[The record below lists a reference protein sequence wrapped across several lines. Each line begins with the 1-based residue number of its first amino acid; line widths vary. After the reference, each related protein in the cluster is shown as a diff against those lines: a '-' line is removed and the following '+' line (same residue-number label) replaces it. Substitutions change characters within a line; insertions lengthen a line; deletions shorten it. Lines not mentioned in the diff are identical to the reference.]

1 MATLENTILKVR
13 ADNATNWSTNNP
25 TLENRELALD
35 LTNNEIKIG
44 VGNTWNATNNFIAN
58 NKAVKAAAQAASTAQ
73 STATSANTTAQTA
86 YNMAQQALNA
96 GGRRMDIE
104 IGGTIEEQGSELSIG
119 NDFIK
124 AYANYNIDCMK
135 GLDGVTFGID
145 NFDLNTSEAND
156 IIFNFYTKTDCYL
169 KSTRF
174 TVTIE
179 DVQTNNSIF
188 LVDANGIIQATE
200 DQGLFLIPA
209 GYYVRMLIHDTWML
223 KIEAVAITTLPQ

>member
-1 MATLENTILKVR
+1 MTTLENTILKVR

-35 LTNNEIKIG
+35 LTNNEMKIG

-86 YNMAQQALNA
+86 YNMAQQALDA

-104 IGGTIEEQGSELSIG
+104 IGGVLEEQGSTLEI
-119 NDFIK
+119 DEEFVK
-124 AYANYNIDCMK
+124 QYANYNIDCMK
-135 GLDGVTFGID
+135 GLDGVIFNIN
-145 NFDLNTSEAND
+145 NFDLNTADAND
-156 IIFNFYTKTDCYL
+156 IIFNFYTKTDCTL
-169 KSTRF
+169 KCSRF
-174 TVTIE
+174 TLNIDDT
-179 DVQTNNSIF
+179 SSSYLF
-188 LVDANGIIQATE
+188 LVDSNGILVVGEEQDEYT
-200 DQGLFLIPA
+200 IPA

-223 KIEAVAITTLPQ
+223 KIEAVAINNI